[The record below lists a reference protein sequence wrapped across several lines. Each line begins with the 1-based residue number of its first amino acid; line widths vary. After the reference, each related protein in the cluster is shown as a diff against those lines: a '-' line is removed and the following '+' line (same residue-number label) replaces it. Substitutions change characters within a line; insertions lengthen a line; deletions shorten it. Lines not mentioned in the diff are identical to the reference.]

1 MIFRQNKVVSIFA
14 MRLGSFILTR
24 KLSYPRPCLGSSSMK
39 NNRCDT
45 SDTEVGVL
53 SAISCPSRRRYVSS
67 SVEGE
72 STPPFLYLE
81 KGKPAYL
88 FCGFSSTYSC
98 HRPRGSLT
106 L

>member
-14 MRLGSFILTR
+14 MRLGSFTLIR
-24 KLSYPRPCLGSSSMK
+24 KLSYPLLALASGSMK
-39 NNRCDT
+39 NDRCET

-53 SAISCPSRRRYVSS
+53 SAITCPTRRRYVSS
-67 SVEGE
+67 SVEGD
-72 STPPFLYLE
+72 STPPLLYLE
-81 KGKPAYL
+81 KGEPAYL

-98 HRPRGSLT
+98 HRPRGTLT